1 MDFLTRV
8 TLTAFTT
15 CVVLGTSP
23 GARPAW
29 LRLDLNEVRALCQ
42 RICQEGERRGGLA
55 RVEKSIHS
63 RIQRKEQI
71 ALALAEGRMSL
82 PQAAARF
89 GALSEATPAFRFTVS
104 QIHPSGTRDE
114 QLCRYLIDWMAT
126 LVRDTNPAR
135 ADAAVRR
142 LNAELDERLRRG
154 DPLVAP

>member
-1 MDFLTRV
+1 MHFLTRV
-8 TLTAFTT
+8 TLTTMTT
-15 CVVLGTSP
+15 CAVLGTTT

-29 LRLDLNEVRALCQ
+29 LRLDLHEIRALCQ

-55 RVEKSIHS
+55 DIETCLHT
-63 RIQRKEQI
+63 RIKRKEQI

-126 LVRDTNPAR
+126 LVRDTSPAR

-154 DPLVAP
+154 DPLVTP